1 VTAAYADPTVTLRD
15 SVDPWDIDIPGVY
28 EDGAWQFQLDEARY
42 PEQFRFKFVLDG
54 SVYMDGYDQELQLV
68 PGDVYE
74 YDQGTVRVCS

>member
-1 VTAAYADPTVTLRD
+1 VA
-15 SVDPWDIDIPGVY
+15 IPARR
-28 EDGAWQFQLDEARY
+28 GALSGAVPVE
-42 PEQFRFKFVLDG
+42 FVLDG